1 MWNKPMATNIDVL
14 DHEVCKWLRNDNT
27 LEFRGLWEQIN
38 KPREKG
44 NIRDLATATQRVC
57 LSNLENLNALFIG
70 QALPPSERLIRLNQ
84 IAIIQMKWLSTDERA
99 PQLLE
104 GKPGK

>member
-1 MWNKPMATNIDVL
+1 MATNIDVL
-14 DHEVCKWLRNDNT
+14 DREVCKWLHNRNP
-27 LEFRGLWEQIN
+27 LGFLGLKRQIN
-38 KPREKG
+38 TPGEKG

-70 QALPPSERLIRLNQ
+70 QAPPQSERQIRLSQ
-84 IAIIQMKWLSTDERA
+84 IAISHMKLLSTDERA

>member
-1 MWNKPMATNIDVL
+1 MATNIDVL
-14 DHEVCKWLRNDNT
+14 DHEVYKWLRNHNT
-27 LEFRGLWEQIN
+27 LEFRGLRGQIN
-38 KPREKG
+38 NPGEKG
-44 NIRDLATATQRVC
+44 NIRDQATATQRVC

-70 QALPPSERLIRLNQ
+70 LALPQSERLIRLNQ
-84 IAIIQMKWLSTDERA
+84 TAIRQMKLLSTDERA

>member
-1 MWNKPMATNIDVL
+1 MATNIDVL
-14 DHEVCKWLRNDNT
+14 DHEVYKWLRNHNT

-38 KPREKG
+38 TPREKG
-44 NIRDLATATQRVC
+44 NNRDQATAAQRVC

-70 QALPPSERLIRLNQ
+70 QTLPQSERLIRLNQ
-84 IAIIQMKWLSTDERA
+84 TAIGQIKLLRSDERA

-104 GKPGK
+104 GKGSK

>member
-1 MWNKPMATNIDVL
+1 MATNIDVL
-14 DHEVCKWLRNDNT
+14 DREVHMWLRNHHT
-27 LEFRGLWEQIN
+27 LDFRGLRGQIN
-38 KPREKG
+38 NPGEKG
-44 NIRDLATATQRVC
+44 NIRDQATAAQRVC

-70 QALPPSERLIRLNQ
+70 QALPQSERLIRLNQ
-84 IAIIQMKWLSTDERA
+84 TAIRQIKLLSTDERA

>member
-1 MWNKPMATNIDVL
+1 MATNIDVL
-14 DHEVCKWLRNDNT
+14 DREVCKWLHNRNP
-27 LEFRGLWEQIN
+27 LGFLGLKRQIN
-38 KPREKG
+38 TPGEKG
-44 NIRDLATATQRVC
+44 NIRDQATAAQRVC

-70 QALPPSERLIRLNQ
+70 QALPPSERRIRLNQ
-84 IAIIQMKWLSTDERA
+84 IAISHMKLLSTDERA